1 MAPLNATVSDTMAMI
16 GQMLLKERKG
26 YVWQEWTDLALGQI
40 WTHNELIT
48 KLRLS
53 IKTNRTNSNVILFES
68 LNVCWWVGDLL
79 KHPYLFL
86 REQGGHLG
94 KDFIKSSANVQK
106 RSSPFLLTFNH
117 ILFNLH
123 LKPLRCSK
131 IIFFFLFKVFFYSL
145 K

>member
-1 MAPLNATVSDTMAMI
+1 MASLNARVSDTMAMI

-68 LNVCWWVGDLL
+68 LNVCMYVCWWVGDLL
-79 KHPYLFL
+79 TILIYFS
-86 REQGGHLG
+86 EQGGHLS
-94 KDFIKSSANVQK
+94 KDVIKSSANVQK
-106 RSSPFLLTFNH
+106 RSSPLL
-117 ILFNLH
+117 
-123 LKPLRCSK
+123 
-131 IIFFFLFKVFFYSL
+131 
-145 K
+145 